1 MAKTVFKLSKLNIVY
16 SFLLQ
21 SGPQNTPSILGP
33 LPIYHPA
40 DHDVR
45 YQSAVWKCN
54 VYFDIQATHN
64 TKQVFLRIHLFS
76 LREWC
81 TWKILRPKNWK
92 NTKKSV
98 MNMFLKNIMHIA
110 CSSCIG
116 GIHFFTLPVCKIWA
130 YMVRYYGSNSDLIG
144 ANLFVKA
151 QTIPQNAKCVGF
163 FFSFQK
169 VAFLKIFVFWI
180 WLRFFRNGFLQY
192 WNM

>member
-1 MAKTVFKLSKLNIVY
+1 MSKLNIVY

-54 VYFDIQATHN
+54 VYFDIQATHY

-76 LREWC
+76 LRGWC
-81 TWKILRPKNWK
+81 TWKILRPRNRK
-92 NTKKSV
+92 NTKKKCYEYV
-98 MNMFLKNIMHIA
+98 FEEYNAYFMLFMHWWYTFFLLYLYAKYELIWSDITA
-110 CSSCIG
+110 QRV
-116 GIHFFTLPVCKIWA
+116 TL
-130 YMVRYYGSNSDLIG
+130 G

-151 QTIPQNAKCVGF
+151 QSIPQNAKCVVF
-163 FFSFQK
+163 FSSFQK
-169 VAFLKIFVFWI
+169 VAFLKIFIFWI
-180 WLRFFRNGFLQY
+180 WLRFFEIAFCNIEICE
-192 WNM
+192 NT